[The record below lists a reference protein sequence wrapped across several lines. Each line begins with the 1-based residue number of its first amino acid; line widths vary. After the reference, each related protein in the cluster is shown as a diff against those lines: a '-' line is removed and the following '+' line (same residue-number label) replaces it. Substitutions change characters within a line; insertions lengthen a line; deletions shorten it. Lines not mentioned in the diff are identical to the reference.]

1 MKKVEGDCIPND
13 SVLYYVADPMCS
25 WCWGF
30 REARDEV
37 FNAIGEEVKI
47 EFVMGGLARD
57 TDEPMPEET
66 KSYIKEAWRQVNAR
80 TGAVFNGDFWE
91 NCQPRRATY
100 PACRAVIAAA
110 DKGAEMFDRI
120 QQAYYLEARNPSDVE
135 VLCSLAAELGLDEE
149 EFHAKLISAEIEAEL
164 QAGFNTRRRIGAYS
178 FPSLVLESNG
188 KVQFLCNG
196 YSTAQEILHK
206 WNETGQN

>member
-1 MKKVEGDCIPND
+1 LKKAEGDCIPND
-13 SVLYYVADPMCS
+13 PVLYYVADPMCS

-37 FNAIGEEVKI
+37 FKAIGEEVRI

-57 TDEPMPEET
+57 SDEPMPEET

-80 TGAVFNGDFWE
+80 TGAEFNGDFWE
-91 NCQPRRATY
+91 NCQPRRSTY
-100 PACRAVIAAA
+100 PSCRAVIAAA
-110 DKGAEMFDRI
+110 GKGAEMFDRI

-135 VLCSLAAELGLDEE
+135 VLCSLAAELDLDDG
-149 EFHAKLISAEIEAEL
+149 EFHAQLISAEVEAEL

-178 FPSLVLESNG
+178 FPSLVLERGG
-188 KVQFLCNG
+188 KIHFLCEG
-196 YSTAQEILHK
+196 YSSAQKVLHK
-206 WNETGQN
+206 WNEIEF

>member
-1 MKKVEGDCIPND
+1 MRRVEGDRIPNE

-37 FNAIGEEVKI
+37 FKAISEDVKI

-57 TDEPMPEET
+57 SDEPMPEET
-66 KSYIKEAWRQVNAR
+66 KSYVKEAWRQVNDR
-80 TGAVFNGDFWE
+80 TGAEFNWDFWE
-91 NCQPRRATY
+91 NCQPRRSTY

-110 DKGAEMFDRI
+110 DKGPEMFDRI

-135 VLCSLAAELGLDEE
+135 VLCSLATELGLDEG
-149 EFHAKLISAEIEAEL
+149 EFHAEIISAEVETKL

-178 FPSLVLESNG
+178 FPSLVLESDG
-188 KVQFLCNG
+188 KVQFLCDG
-196 YSTAQEILHK
+196 YSSAQEILYK

>member
-1 MKKVEGDCIPND
+1 MRIIEGDCIPNS

-37 FNAIGEEVKI
+37 FKAIGEEVRI

-57 TDEPMPEET
+57 SDEPMPEET

-80 TGAVFNGDFWE
+80 TGAEFNGEFWE
-91 NCQPRRATY
+91 NCQPRRSTY

-110 DKGAEMFDRI
+110 EKGVEMFDRI

-135 VLCSLAAELGLDEE
+135 VLCSLAAELGFDEE
-149 EFHAKLISAEIEAEL
+149 EFHAELISAEVEAEL

-178 FPSLVLESNG
+178 FPSLVLESDG
-188 KVQFLCNG
+188 KIHFLCEG
-196 YSTAQEILHK
+196 YSSAQDILHK
-206 WNETGQN
+206 WNETGRN

>member
-1 MKKVEGDCIPND
+1 MKKVEGDCIQND

-37 FNAIGEEVKI
+37 FKAIGEEVKI

-57 TDEPMPEET
+57 SDEPMPEET

-80 TGAVFNGDFWE
+80 TGAEFNGDFWE

-149 EFHAKLISAEIEAEL
+149 EFHAKLISAEVEAEL

-206 WNETGQN
+206 WNEADRN